1 MQNAPQD
8 PKGFRPKAFPPPQFP
23 PHRPGR
29 FARMPPAVFPAILGL
44 LGLGLLLRRA
54 VVALT
59 LPPALADIL
68 LGAMVALWAFAAFGL
83 AVKISRRPAV
93 VLEDLKTLPGRAGF
107 AAAVLGLYLSVAA
120 IAPFAPALGKAL
132 LVVGM
137 AMQAAL
143 AARTLWVWIKAPPEA
158 REITPVWHLTFV
170 GFIVA
175 ALAALPLG
183 WKGLAAVLFWITL
196 PVAVAIWGVSAVQL
210 IRRIPP
216 APLRPLL
223 AIHLAP
229 ASLLATVGAGVGQ
242 TGLALGMLAL
252 SALIALALVAAG
264 RWITEAGF
272 TALWGAFTFP
282 LSAFGS
288 ALFVLGFD
296 VSGTMVL
303 IGALGVIPWIGY
315 RVMKLWAGGQLA
327 VKTNAAEA

>member
-1 MQNAPQD
+1 MPHAPKD
-8 PKGFRPKAFPPPQFP
+8 PAGFRPKAFPSPQFP
-23 PHRPGR
+23 PHRPKR

-44 LGLGLLLRRA
+44 LGLGLMLRRA
-54 VVALT
+54 MSVLALI
-59 LPPALADIL
+59 PEGADLL
-68 LGAMVALWAFAAFGL
+68 LGAAVALWVFAAFGL
-83 AVKISRRPAV
+83 AVKIARRPAV

-107 AAAVLGLYLSVAA
+107 ASAVLGLYLTVAA

-132 LVVGM
+132 LVIGM
-137 AMQAAL
+137 ALQAAL
-143 AARTLWVWIKAPPEA
+143 AARTFQVWLGAPPEA

-183 WKGLAAVLFWITL
+183 WTGLAAMLFWITL
-196 PVAVAIWGVSAVQL
+196 PVAVAIWAVSALQL

-229 ASLLATVGAGVGQ
+229 AALLATVGAGIGQ
-242 TGLALGMLAL
+242 TGLALALLGLAL
-252 SALIALALVAAG
+252 LILLGLVAVLG
-264 RWITEAGF
+264 WIIEAGF

-288 ALFVLGFD
+288 ALFALGFD
-296 VSGTMVL
+296 VTGTMAL
-303 IGALGVIPWIGY
+303 IAALGVIPWIGY
-315 RVMKLWAGGQLA
+315 RVLKLWAGGQLA